1 MSAGIRA
8 VSLVV
13 PLLIFVVWGSFH
25 TPDPDSSFSQSD
37 DDGSE
42 LVLSSLPPL
51 PSWAQA
57 KLPDFNEYRDTT
69 ERKAAFFS
77 FLYPRIVLANSRILI
92 ERDYLDALAQKD
104 TLTSSERTWLS
115 NQAQRLR
122 VDEEPGTPELFER
135 LRKRLDVISPSL
147 VLAQAANESAWG
159 TSRFATRGNNL
170 FGQWCFSKG
179 CGLVPLS
186 RAEGAT
192 HEVARFASPYRS
204 VRAYIQNLNRHP
216 TYQLLRDVRQNA
228 RNKGELASGPAL
240 AAGLIGYSERGED
253 YIKEIRS
260 MIRHNNLSYFDL
272 AFQDTVA
279 DGETLTLKQL
289 ASAKKDNRLLP
300 ERGKTEASETDS

>member
-1 MSAGIRA
+1 MSAGLRA
-8 VSLVV
+8 LLLVL
-13 PLLIFVVWGSFH
+13 PLVAAIIWGSIH
-25 TPDPDSSFSQSD
+25 TPDPVPGED
-37 DDGSE
+37 DD
-42 LVLSSLPPL
+42 VALSSLPPL
-51 PSWAQA
+51 PSWAGDA
-57 KLPDFNEYRDTT
+57 LPDFNQYRDAT

-92 ERDYLDALAQKD
+92 ERDYLEALSRKD
-104 TLTSSERTWLS
+104 QLSSTERTWLA

-122 VDEEPGTPELFER
+122 VDEEPGSPELFDL

-179 CGLVPLS
+179 CGLVPLG

-192 HEVARFASPYRS
+192 HEVAKFASPYRS

-216 TYQLLRDVRQNA
+216 TYQVLRDVRLEQRANG
-228 RNKGELASGPAL
+228 KLASGSAL

-253 YIKEIRS
+253 YVKEIRS
-260 MIRHNNLSYFDL
+260 MIRYNNLNYFDL
-272 AFQDTVA
+272 AFSDSV
-279 DGETLTLKQL
+279 DGSTSMKLKQL
-289 ASAKKDNRLLP
+289 ASANRENSLMP
-300 ERGKTEASETDS
+300 AQTAD

>member
-8 VSLVV
+8 LSLVFPMV
-13 PLLIFVVWGSFH
+13 VFVVWGSFH
-25 TPDPDSSFSQSD
+25 TPDPDSSRSQSD

-51 PSWAQA
+51 PAWAGED
-57 KLPDFNEYRDTT
+57 LPDFSRYRDST

-92 ERDYLDALAQKD
+92 EREYLESLAQKD
-104 TLTSSERTWLS
+104 DLSESERSWLKA
-115 NQAQRLR
+115 QAQRLR
-122 VDEEPGTPELFER
+122 VDEEPGSQELFDR

-170 FGQWCFSKG
+170 FGQWCFSRG
-179 CGLVPLS
+179 CGLVPQG
-186 RAEGAT
+186 RVEGAT
-192 HEVARFASPYRS
+192 HEVAKFASPYRS

-216 TYQLLRDVRQNA
+216 TYQELRDA
-228 RNKGELASGPAL
+228 RLHSRNNGKLASGAAL

-253 YIKEIRS
+253 YVKEIRS
-260 MIRHNNLSYFDL
+260 MIRYNNLSYFDL
-272 AFQDTVA
+272 AFSDTV
-279 DGETLTLKQL
+279 DDSNTMTLKQL
-289 ASAKKDNRLLP
+289 ASATKETSLLP
-300 ERGKTEASETDS
+300 SRGKEDAPD